1 MSTFKK
7 WVSPSFEYLKVLLK
21 WIVIASVVGT
31 IGGSIG
37 SFFHICIDIAT
48 EQRTEN
54 PWIILLLPI
63 GGLAITFMYQ
73 LFKKSG
79 QISTNRVIKSV
90 QTDENVPFIMV
101 PLIFISTCITH
112 LLGGSAGREG
122 AAIQLGGSLGYNV
135 GRVFKLK
142 EGNMHIIVMAGICS
156 VFSALFGTPLT
167 ATFFA
172 MEVINV
178 GVWHYASFIP
188 CLLSSII
195 AFGISSL
202 FGLKGVHFGITSVS
216 LSPLLVFQTIILALL
231 CALVGILF
239 CQTIK
244 KCESIMDKAFPN
256 PYLRTVF
263 GSLIIIALT
272 FGLKTFDYN
281 GAGMDVIARA
291 IEGDA
296 RYEAFILKILFTAI
310 TIAAGFKGGEIVP
323 AFFIGSTF
331 GCVAGQILGISP
343 SLGAAMGFVA
353 LFCSVV
359 NCPIASTILALEVFG
374 ADSVLIMAVVCGV
387 SFMMSGYFGLY
398 ETQKF
403 AFSKLTEDIID

>member
-1 MSTFKK
+1 MITLKK
-7 WVSPSFEYLKVLLK
+7 WFSPSFEYLKVLLK
-21 WIVIASVVGT
+21 WIVIAAVVGT
-31 IGGSIG
+31 IGGVIG
-37 SFFHICIDIAT
+37 SLFHICIDIAT
-48 EQRTEN
+48 EHRTEN
-54 PWIILLLPI
+54 WWIILFLPA

-90 QTDENVPFIMV
+90 QDDENVPFIMV

-122 AAIQLGGSLGYNV
+122 AAIQLGGSLGYNI
-135 GRVFKLK
+135 GKFFKLK
-142 EGNMHIIVMAGICS
+142 EGSMHIIVMAGICS

-178 GVWHYASFIP
+178 GIWHYASFIP
-188 CLLSSII
+188 CLLSSIT

-202 FGLKGVHFGITSVS
+202 FGLPGVRFTIASIT
-216 LSPLLVFQTIILALL
+216 LSPILVFRTIILAIL

-244 KCESIMDKAFPN
+244 KCESVLDKAFPN

-263 GSLIIIALT
+263 GSILIIVLT
-272 FGLKTFDYN
+272 FGLGTFDYN
-281 GAGMDVIARA
+281 GAGMDVISRA
-291 IEGDA
+291 IGGEA

-343 SLGAAMGFVA
+343 SLGAAIGFTA

-359 NCPIASTILALEVFG
+359 NCPVASTILALEVFG
-374 ADSVLIMAVVCGV
+374 SDSVLIMAIACGV
-387 SFMMSGYFGLY
+387 SFMMSGYFSLY

-403 AFSKLTEDIID
+403 AFSKLTEDVID